1 MTLDDLVLTAG
12 GLFFFSGFLL
22 LIEYLYDSYRIRR
35 KLKKDSDKLH
45 QLDPMDKTKDI

>member
-1 MTLDDLVLTAG
+1 MTLDDLVVIAG

-22 LIEYLYDSYRIRR
+22 LVEFLYDSYRIRR

-45 QLDPMDKTKDI
+45 QLDPMDATKDV